1 MAEDSRKDFILAT
14 IGNHF
19 GYSVT
24 DGAVSHIRNSKEL
37 DSLLDDSNCHVMAT
51 RPELTQGVRLIQVS

>member
-1 MAEDSRKDFILAT
+1 MAGDSRKEFLVAT

-24 DGAVSHIRNSKEL
+24 DGAVGHIPDSNEL
-37 DSLLDDSNCHVMAT
+37 NCFLDDGNCFILAARM
-51 RPELTQGVRLIQVS
+51 ELTQGIKLVQV